1 MKRILLLGYGD
12 IAQRVARLMVRRNWQ
27 AVGACRH
34 PDDKEVVEGVELVT
48 ADATNEQDLRELLRE
63 PFDAVLVTMTP
74 DGRDKEAYHKGY
86 VIPCRHLQQ
95 VLKDV
100 AEPPRVFYVSST
112 GVYGQRDGEW
122 VDENS
127 PTEPDRDTGKMLL
140 QAEQAIAGCNA
151 PTTILRCTGIYG
163 PGRDRLREMI
173 RNRDATITPAWSNR
187 IHADDVAGFIVYLLT
202 QMDEPDALYL
212 VTDDEPAQMETVYSY
227 IARQEGI
234 EPAELPRSDEV
245 GPRGSKR
252 CSNKRLRATG
262 YELIYP
268 TFRSGFKV

>member
-12 IAQRVARLMVRRNWQ
+12 IAQRVARLLVRRTWE
-27 AVGACRH
+27 AVGVCRH
-34 PDDKEVVEGVELVT
+34 PEDKEAVEGVELVA
-48 ADATNEQDLRELLRE
+48 ADATNEQDLRRLFSDR
-63 PFDAVLVTMTP
+63 FDAVLVTMTP
-74 DGRDKEAYHKGY
+74 DGRDKDAYHKGY

-95 VLKDV
+95 VLGQL
-100 AEPPRVFYVSST
+100 AEPPRVIYVSST

-122 VDENS
+122 IDENS
-127 PTEPDRDTGKMLL
+127 PTEPDRDTGRMLL
-140 QAEQAIAGCNA
+140 QAEQAIAGCHA

-173 RNRDATITPAWSNR
+173 RAGEATITPAWSNR
-187 IHADDVAGFIVYLLT
+187 IHADDVAGFIAYLLT
-202 QMDEPDALYL
+202 QMDEPDSLYL

-234 EPAELPRSDEV
+234 EPAELPRSDKV

-268 TFRSGFKV
+268 TFRSGFKI